1 MKQIAL
7 LLLMTFLPQW
17 AWSQQVIRGTIASMP
32 DHKPLAGATV
42 VLDRGLKS
50 VTSDES
56 GFFTI
61 RNPKPGPCTL
71 VIRYVGFAEKKL
83 DILSFSDTTINI
95 LMEPLTV
102 QQSPV
107 EITATRATVES
118 GMTHTNISARD
129 IEKVNTGRDLPYLLE
144 SVPSLVVTSDAGNG
158 VGYTGMRIRGSDPTR
173 INVTLNDIPVNDAE
187 SQLVYWVD
195 LPDLATSAESI
206 QVQRGAGTSTNGAGA
221 FGGSVNIT
229 TRDLSPVP
237 FLHTTAAY
245 GTFNT
250 YKTNAVIGTGLLNGK
265 WNFEGRLSAIGSD
278 GYIDRAESR
287 LKSLHISGGYFGAKN
302 SIRVQAL
309 SGKERT
315 YQSWYGVPE
324 AALDTNRTWNYY
336 TYEDQ
341 VDDYQQDHYQALF
354 THVFSRNWTLNSGI
368 HYTYGRGYYEEYR
381 EQESLSD
388 YQLDPVIAGGDTI
401 LVTDLVRRK
410 WLDNHFY
417 GMTFSVA
424 RKDTAGPELVIGGA
438 INQYD
443 GDHFGEVTWATYASN
458 GRPPHRYYDNN
469 GLKTDANGYVKATFR
484 FAQKAT
490 AYADMQVRSVQY
502 SFTGPDQDNVPVD
515 QTDHLLFF
523 NPKAGFTYA
532 FNQSG
537 NAYISFSTANKEPS
551 RDDYT
556 ESTAS
561 SRPEH
566 ETLYDF
572 ECGYRY
578 NEKKFTGS
586 VNYYLMLYKNQLVLT
601 GAVNDVGNYTR
612 TNVDNSSREGIELEC
627 TWNISRSFSA
637 SGNAT
642 FSRSR
647 IEEFRE
653 YYDDY
658 DAGGQALEI
667 HHNKDIAFSPGT
679 TAWAAVGWS
688 PVDAVEVRLAGRYV
702 GKQYLDNTETEN
714 RSLDPWFVTDLRV
727 TGKLHPSFMKE
738 ITLTLA
744 AMNLLDELYESNG
757 YTYSYVAGGSKI
769 SENYYY
775 PQAGRNFMVQLMMKF

>member
-1 MKQIAL
+1 MKQIFL
-7 LLLMTFLPQW
+7 LLIAALPQW
-17 AWSQQVIRGTIASMP
+17 ALSQQVISGTIAALP
-32 DHKPLAGATV
+32 DLKPLSGATV
-42 VLDRGLKS
+42 VLDPGRGA

-56 GFFTI
+56 GSFTI
-61 RNPKPGPCTL
+61 RNPEPGPCTL
-71 VIRYVGFAEKKL
+71 IIRFVGFAEQKKAV
-83 DILSFSDTTINI
+83 LSESDTVIHI
-95 LMEPLTV
+95 RMEPMTV
-102 QQSPV
+102 LQPPV

-118 GMTHTNISARD
+118 GMAHTNITARD

-173 INVTLNDIPVNDAE
+173 INVTFNDIPVNDAE

-221 FGGSVNIT
+221 FGGSVNIA
-229 TRDLSPVP
+229 TRDFSPVP
-237 FLHTTAAY
+237 FLHTTASY

-250 YKTNAVIGTGLLNGK
+250 YKTNAFIGTGLLNGK

-287 LKSLHISGGYFGAKN
+287 LKSLHISGGYTGVNN
-302 SIRVQAL
+302 SIRVHAL

-336 TYEDQ
+336 TYENQ
-341 VDDYQQDHYQALF
+341 VDDYQQDHYQALYA
-354 THVFSRNWTLNSGI
+354 HAFSRVWTLNTGL

-381 EQESLSD
+381 EQDPFAD
-388 YQLDPVIAGGDTI
+388 YQLEPVIVGGDTI
-401 LVTDLVRRK
+401 LETDLVRRK
-410 WLDNHFY
+410 WLDNQFY
-417 GMTFSVA
+417 GMTFSVV
-424 RKDTAGPELVIGGA
+424 RKDTTGPELVIGGA
-438 INQYD
+438 VNQYD
-443 GDHFGEVTWATYASN
+443 GDHFGEVIWATYASN
-458 GRPPHRYYDNN
+458 GKPPHRYYDNN

-484 FAQKAT
+484 FAGMAT
-490 AYADMQVRSVQY
+490 VYADMQVRNVQY
-502 SFTGPDQDNVPVD
+502 RFTGPDQNNVPVD
-515 QTDHLLFF
+515 QTDNLLFF

-532 FNQSG
+532 FNTTG
-537 NAYISFSTANKEPS
+537 LAYISFSTANKEPS

-561 SRPEH
+561 SRPDH

-578 NEKKFTGS
+578 TGRKLTGNI
-586 VNYYLMLYKNQLVLT
+586 NYYMMLYKNQLVLT

-612 TNVDNSSREGIELEC
+612 TNVENSSREGIELEC
-627 TWNISRSFSA
+627 TWIISRKFSA

-653 YYDDY
+653 YYDDA

-667 HHNKDIAFSPGT
+667 HYNKDIAFSPGT
-679 TAWAAVGWS
+679 TARAEIGWS
-688 PVDAVEVRLAGRYV
+688 PADAVEVGLSGRYV
-702 GKQYLDNTETEN
+702 GRQYLDNTETES

-738 ITLTLA
+738 ITVTVA
-744 AMNLLDELYESNG
+744 AMNILDELYESNG
-757 YTYSYVAGGSKI
+757 YTYSYIYGGSKI